1 MSGRGVKVYAGTP
14 RAGRS
19 RRSWLAFGVA
29 ATALLA
35 GGVVIGTLIGSPAA
49 DSPPAITVTTS
60 EPAALDEM
68 GESDAARRLE
78 ADIRTEAGAI
88 TAATAYVGSLDR
100 AALLD
105 PLRLRTIVETMAS
118 SAAREDLTRA
128 YEQAA
133 AQTRERLGDATQPV
147 ILRAAPVGY
156 RLDGFTADDAT
167 VSVWRVGIVG
177 SAGAAVEPKQS
188 WRTVTVSLVWEDG
201 AWKVA
206 SFQSTPGPTPPL
218 AAVAVTPATDLF
230 AVVPGFAEFTRALP

>member
-1 MSGRGVKVYAGTP
+1 MTDRGVKVYAESP

-19 RRSWLAFGVA
+19 QRSWLAFGVG

-35 GGVVIGTLIGSPAA
+35 GGVVVGTWIDSPAGN
-49 DSPPAITVTTS
+49 SPQAITVTAS
-60 EPAALDEM
+60 EPAALDDP
-68 GESDAARRLE
+68 GDSDATPRLE
-78 ADIRTEAGAI
+78 AGTQTEAGAVA
-88 TAATAYVGSLDR
+88 AATAYVGALDR
-100 AALLD
+100 AAILD
-105 PLRLRTIVETMAS
+105 PPRLRTLVETMAS

-156 RLDGFTADDAT
+156 RLDRFTAADAT

-177 SAGAAVEPKQS
+177 SAAAAVEPRQS
-188 WRTVTVSLVWEDG
+188 WRTVTVSLVWEDE

-230 AVVPGFAEFTRALP
+230 AVVPGFEEFTRALP